1 MLMTTSES
9 RPSNCQSRREMGAME
24 VLLQAHT
31 PHHAHT
37 TFTPSCRRTP
47 ASSRCT
53 PGEHLLR
60 CWPPRPPLPQQQT
73 WALPPVCVLPVLP
86 VLWPPVQA
94 PRTLTPIEVTGG
106 AVASALQCKRRGG
119 PGCPPH
125 QRSLLEP
132 HCPLPLLAPRRGRRE
147 PVGFPSAPTLSMVQ
161 AMGSSAS
168 GY

>member
-1 MLMTTSES
+1 MTTSES

-24 VLLQAHT
+24 VLLQAHA

-53 PGEHLLR
+53 PGEHHLR

-73 WALPPVCVLPVLP
+73 RAPLSACVLPVLRQS
-86 VLWPPVQA
+86 VHA
-94 PRTLTPIEVTGG
+94 PRTMMMLKPIEVMDG
-106 AVASALQCKRRGG
+106 AVASALLCKRRGG